1 MKIKQ
6 RTYNRLFNTYKYT
19 GCGILFSHLKFLFS
33 LHAVLYFAYDSSKG
47 KPKKYFFLL
56 FYLLKF
62 YFKYTASRL
71 SSSKK

>member
-1 MKIKQ
+1 MLMILFVCLLICFLFLIANMKIKQ

-47 KPKKYFFLL
+47 KPKK
-56 FYLLKF
+56 
-62 YFKYTASRL
+62 
-71 SSSKK
+71 